1 MNSEKMLISKE
12 QYKMTDNRTLIMEHS
27 NDIKDLLS
35 QSYWAKERPL
45 EVIKKAVCVSSDREF
60 YARLQ
65 LLYV

>member
-12 QYKMTDNRTLIMEHS
+12 QYKMTDSRTLIMKHS

-45 EVIKKAVCVSSDREF
+45 EVIKKVVCASSDREF
-60 YARLQ
+60 YARLR